1 MKQAISWS
9 PAPKLKT
16 PFQIF
21 IPQEA
26 ADLLEKEYAK
36 YPRNPW
42 LFSSSRAGAMHRP
55 HSGGHPPSANSERR
69 KQDEAAQAMGNL
81 MVQIQ

>member
-36 YPRNPW
+36 YLRNPW

-55 HSGGHPPSANSERR
+55 HSGGILHQRILKGGSRTRQR
-69 KQDEAAQAMGNL
+69 KP
-81 MVQIQ
+81 